1 MNPDCIFCR
10 IIRQEMPAKIVHQD
24 EQVIAFD
31 DINPQAPTHVLVV
44 PRKHIAG
51 LNDLAEEDLPL
62 VGHIHRVAAE
72 VARGRG
78 VAESGY
84 RTLFN
89 TGRGAGQSVFHL
101 HLHLLGGRGM
111 RWPPG

>member
-1 MNPDCIFCR
+1 VSKDCLFCR
-10 IIRQEMPAKIVHQD
+10 IVNKELSSKIVYED
-24 EQVIAFD
+24 EQVVAFE

-51 LNDLAEEDLPL
+51 LNDATADEAKLLGQL
-62 VGHIHRVAAE
+62 QLVAAQ
-72 VARGRG
+72 VARARG
-78 VAESGY
+78 IVESGY
-84 RTLFN
+84 RVVIN
-89 TGRGAGQSVFHL
+89 NGRGAGQSVFHL

>member
-1 MNPDCIFCR
+1 VSKDCLFCR
-10 IIRQEMPAKIVHQD
+10 IVNKELSSKIVYED
-24 EQVIAFD
+24 EQVVAFE

-51 LNDLAEEDLPL
+51 LNDASADEAKLLGQL
-62 VGHIHRVAAE
+62 QLVAAQ
-72 VARGRG
+72 VARARG
-78 VAESGY
+78 IVESGY
-84 RTLFN
+84 RVVIN
-89 TGRGAGQSVFHL
+89 NGRGAGQSVFHL

>member
-1 MNPDCIFCR
+1 MSPDCIFCR
-10 IIRQEMPAKIVHQD
+10 IIRKEMPAKSVHED
-24 EQVIAFD
+24 EQVVAFD

-51 LNDLAEEDLPL
+51 LNDVAEEDLAL
-62 VGHIHRVAAE
+62 IGHIHRVAAE
-72 VARGRG
+72 VARQRG
-78 VAESGY
+78 IAESGY

-101 HLHLLGGRGM
+101 HLHVLGGRGM

>member
-1 MNPDCIFCR
+1 VSRDCIFCR
-10 IIRQEMPAKIVHQD
+10 IIDGKMAAKIVHQD
-24 EQVIAFD
+24 EQVVAFD

-51 LNDLAEEDLPL
+51 LNDLAEGDVPL
-62 VGHIHRVAAE
+62 VGHMHRVAAR
-72 VARGRG
+72 VAGERGI
-78 VAESGY
+78 AETGY

-101 HLHLLGGRGM
+101 HLHLLGGRGL

>member
-1 MNPDCIFCR
+1 
-10 IIRQEMPAKIVHQD
+10 MPAKIVHQD

-72 VARGRG
+72 VARRRG
-78 VAESGY
+78 IAESGY